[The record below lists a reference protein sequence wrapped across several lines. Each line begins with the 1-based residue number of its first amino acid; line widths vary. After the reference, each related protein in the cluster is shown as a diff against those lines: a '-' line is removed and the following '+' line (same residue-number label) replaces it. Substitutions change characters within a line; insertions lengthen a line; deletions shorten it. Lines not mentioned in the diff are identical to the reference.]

1 MVLFKIKLIL
11 FHASLCIDHSHQ
23 KYANRSPVLKLIEQL
38 IFKQFGFC
46 KAAVSLMNT
55 CL

>member
-1 MVLFKIKLIL
+1 LIL
-11 FHASLCIDHSHQ
+11 FHAGLYIDHNCQ
-23 KYANRSPVLKLIEQL
+23 KYANRSPVSKMIEQL
-38 IFKQFGFC
+38 IFKWFGFC